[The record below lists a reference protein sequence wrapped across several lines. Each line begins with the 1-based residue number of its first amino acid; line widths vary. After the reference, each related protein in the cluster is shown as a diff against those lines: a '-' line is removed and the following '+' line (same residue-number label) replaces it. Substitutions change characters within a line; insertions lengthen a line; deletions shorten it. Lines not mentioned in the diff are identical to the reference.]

1 MRPTRFTLPPGE
13 RLSNHD
19 RILAG
24 NIAFGNGTNIDPQK
38 NIDGFWVVGLVTPGT
53 PNTEFAVPYSLP
65 QGRIAI
71 AYDVKRMNAAANI
84 YDGTTA
90 WTKTQIFL
98 KCDVASVTIS
108 LFIH

>member
-1 MRPTRFTLPPGE
+1 
-13 RLSNHD
+13 
-19 RILAG
+19 
-24 NIAFGNGTNIDPQK
+24 
-38 NIDGFWVVGLVTPGT
+38 
-53 PNTEFAVPYSLP
+53 
-65 QGRIAI
+65 
-71 AYDVKRMNAAANI
+71 VKRMNAAANI